1 MNGAYLATAGR
12 LRQELAELDQ
22 VVARIENIWARRRQE
37 PLPAEQDYWV
47 DAVALNLHSY
57 YAGVERILELIADAV
72 DQSKPSGAMWH
83 RDLLQQ
89 MTADLSGIRPAVL
102 TIATR
107 NALDRYRGFRHV
119 VRNIY
124 TFSLDA
130 EQIELLVVHLPTV
143 YAQVKAELVQFVQFL
158 EQSAQG

>member
-12 LRQELAELDQ
+12 IRQELTELDQ
-22 VVARIENIWARRRQE
+22 VVARIENIWTRRRQE

-72 DQSKPSGAMWH
+72 DQAKPSGAMWH

-119 VRNIY
+119 LRNIY

-143 YAQVKAELVQFVQFL
+143 YLQVKAELEECARFL